1 MAQWSKPSVYSQE
14 DLKKQVSHLLSL
26 LELAIKQKNPI
37 IRLGIMI
44 SLLPPLMHTY
54 GGASTFFSF
63 LEKTVKP
70 YIEQRFP
77 INQSR
82 QTLFGHSLGGLFVL
96 HTLFEHPDAYQTYIA
111 GSPSIHWNKKLFLE
125 KEHQFTNYIRQVP
138 MDVRLLV
145 GVGELEKHHPCQMND
160 HAHSLANRMLPLSPY
175 GLHTA
180 YHEFPEEGH
189 TSVLPV
195 LMNYAFRFA
204 LYHDDPLT
212 TTDMKKS

>member
-1 MAQWSKPSVYSQE
+1 
-14 DLKKQVSHLLSL
+14 
-26 LELAIKQKNPI
+26 
-37 IRLGIMI
+37 
-44 SLLPPLMHTY
+44 
-54 GGASTFFSF
+54 
-63 LEKTVKP
+63 
-70 YIEQRFP
+70 
-77 INQSR
+77 
-82 QTLFGHSLGGLFVL
+82 
-96 HTLFEHPDAYQTYIA
+96 
-111 GSPSIHWNKKLFLE
+111 
-125 KEHQFTNYIRQVP
+125 

-160 HAHSLANRMLPLSPY
+160 HANSLANRMLPLSSY

-212 TTDMKKS
+212 TTDMKKASEHTKYSDLSQKIALITGAGRTTNASISIYYAP